1 VPIIPFIPAI
11 IGAAGSIGGALLSK
25 PGSST
30 PASTPQTQFND
41 LLKQTAFDR
50 AGADRKS
57 LIRTLK
63 PVKNYYTT
71 LMSGDRSAV
80 SEALA
85 PQINATN
92 RAYDNANRTAA
103 EFAPRGGGQASG
115 IEALQ
120 TKQAGDVGSLFN
132 TARSTGAAGL
142 SSIAPLYGSLSS
154 SELGAASGA
163 SATGIN
169 AQIQQAWLDFQK
181 SQATTGL
188 AGDLGKTL
196 GSILSMILKKNN
208 SAGGGNPFANSD
220 AAAAGPFGAGADFNF

>member
-1 VPIIPFIPAI
+1 M
-11 IGAAGSIGGALLSK
+11 
-25 PGSST
+25 T
-30 PASTPQTQFND
+30 
-41 LLKQTAFDR
+41 
-50 AGADRKS
+50 
-57 LIRTLK
+57 
-63 PVKNYYTT
+63 
-71 LMSGDRSAV
+71 GDRGAV
-80 SEALA
+80 GEALS

-92 RAYDNANRTAA
+92 RAYDNANRTAT

-120 TKQAGDVGSLFN
+120 TKQAGDVSSLFN

-154 SELGAASGA
+154 SELGTASGA

-196 GSILSMILKKNN
+196 GSILSMIFKKNN
-208 SAGGGNPFANSD
+208 TAGGGGGNPFANSD
-220 AAAAGPFGAGADFNF
+220 AAAAGPVGAGSDFNF